1 MVKYFSK
8 LRTKTKTPL
17 AENISHNNLWGIHES
32 LVLMR
37 GRYVAQSFDF
47 KSISKYRNSSQNLA
61 PKTQYQRFMSDLMIW
76 TEKYLTEA
84 I

>member
-1 MVKYFSK
+1 MLTGNRFVIFDNVGYQTLNEVFDFTRYLLPFAMVKYFSK

-37 GRYVAQSFDF
+37 GRYLCS
-47 KSISKYRNSSQNLA
+47 SIV
-61 PKTQYQRFMSDLMIW
+61 
-76 TEKYLTEA
+76 
-84 I
+84 